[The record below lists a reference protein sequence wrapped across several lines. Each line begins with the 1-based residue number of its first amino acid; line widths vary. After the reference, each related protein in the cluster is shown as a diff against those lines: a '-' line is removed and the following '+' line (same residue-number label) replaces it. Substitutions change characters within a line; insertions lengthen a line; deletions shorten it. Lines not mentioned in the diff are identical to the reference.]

1 MEAVFVLG
9 LGVVLLVLALA
20 LAIAVIVSLR
30 TESDQRALE
39 LEARATSALEESLPP
54 GVGTHLE
61 RPLEVRAVHV
71 IDERPENPTYVPV
84 VRVPLGTA
92 DTPGMGLVFEYVAAV
107 LATIH
112 PVFAEEHDRIRR
124 YDVEFTFGPNG
135 LLVSGSCHRVSVPL
149 DLAER
154 VVDDSRY
161 RARDLHRDVK
171 ARADEEKTDE
181 KEGTSA
187 VLWEEC

>member
-1 MEAVFVLG
+1 MEGVFVLG

-20 LAIAVIVSLR
+20 VVVIVSLR

-39 LEARATSALEESLPP
+39 LEARATNALEESLPP

-61 RPLEVRAVHV
+61 RPLEVRAVRV
-71 IDERPENPTYVPV
+71 IDERPKNPVYVPV

-107 LATIH
+107 LTAIH
-112 PVFAEEHDRIRR
+112 PVFAEEHDRVRH

-135 LLVSGSCHRVSVPL
+135 LLVSGACYRVGVPL

-154 VVDDSRY
+154 VVGDSRY
-161 RARDLHRDVK
+161 RARDLQRDVK
-171 ARADEEKTDE
+171 ARADSEEE
-181 KEGTSA
+181 ASA